1 MAIATNVR
9 LGVTLEAAALEQY
22 VRAVAAGCPLGVTSD
37 FRDPD
42 LQVQLFHENYTR
54 DYDTSAKY
62 DARKWGSVTYWRRHY
77 NIRTGGKTVSVA
89 VPGSSRHEK
98 GLALDLPGDM
108 NDAATPRGWMHAF
121 GRPFGWYWPSWARQP
136 ATREE
141 WHVEFDPTLITRSPQ
156 EDDVELKDTVDVKA
170 ASPWA
175 AEQLGKDTTTVEHL
189 LAQAGHAANATR
201 ALAVAGDAKNAAI
214 GANQAADKALAEIAK
229 LTAAVKALAETVAH
243 LEVAGIDVPAL
254 VKAINDDAARRLAN

>member
-1 MAIATNVR
+1 MAIATSVR
-9 LGVTLEAAALEQY
+9 FGVTLESDALDQYIAA
-22 VRAVAAGCPLGVTSD
+22 VSAGCPLGVTSSY
-37 FRDPD
+37 RDPD
-42 LQVQLFHENYTR
+42 LQVRLFHENYTR

-77 NIRTGGKTVSVA
+77 NSRTGGKTVSVA
-89 VPGSSRHEK
+89 VPGSSDHER

-108 NDAATPRGWMHAF
+108 RDTSTPRGWMHRH
-121 GRPFGWYWPSWARQP
+121 GRPFGWYWPTWAQQ
-136 ATREE
+136 ALTREE
-141 WHVEFDPTLITRSPQ
+141 WHLEFDRALINIDT
-156 EDDVELKDTVDVKA
+156 EEDVELKDTVDVKA

-175 AEQLGKDTTTVEHL
+175 AEMLGKDTTTVEHL

-214 GANQAADKALAEIAK
+214 GANQAANNALAEVKA
-229 LTAAVKALAETVAH
+229 LRAEVKALAETVAH

-254 VKAINDDAARRLAN
+254 VKAINDDAAKRLAN